1 MIERELLELS
11 SPALG
16 LASSIRA
23 ADAEMHHLHNKVAA
37 LEVELQGERRRH
49 QDVVAK
55 LEDMQEQI
63 HRYVRSHPLSLT
75 SLTLNKLLSMLAD
88 ETRHPGESDEWSN
101 LEVSTT
107 EKARSTCNLH
117 S

>member
-1 MIERELLELS
+1 MLVSGLLSLSDTKSIQAAIELEEKEEDMIERELLELS

-63 HRYVRSHPLSLT
+63 HRYAPFITLT
-75 SLTLNKLLSMLAD
+75 SL
-88 ETRHPGESDEWSN
+88 
-101 LEVSTT
+101 
-107 EKARSTCNLH
+107 
-117 S
+117 